1 MSCSR
6 AARRARV
13 AAHRSSTKHVG
24 RLFPGSILGLP
35 VARETMGARAEVILA
50 SAPVLELRLGR
61 AQHHRVVPRS
71 LPVAPAVSAILAGA
85 KSDFMSSDWPGQPC
99 KDPYAKC
106 TSRHPSSPHQIG
118 AAPDSL
124 HAKFEQ
130 TYFAAPLD

>member
-35 VARETMGARAEVILA
+35 AARETMGARAEVILA

-85 KSDFMSSDWPGQPC
+85 KSDFMSSDWPGQPRARTPGRGLPRAC
-99 KDPYAKC
+99 PGLIWAFVV
-106 TSRHPSSPHQIG
+106 R
-118 AAPDSL
+118 
-124 HAKFEQ
+124 FEGLARQ
-130 TYFAAPLD
+130 LA

>member
-35 VARETMGARAEVILA
+35 AVRETMGARAEVILA

-85 KSDFMSSDWPGQPC
+85 KSDFMCVHYVLAGP
-99 KDPYAKC
+99 A
-106 TSRHPSSPHQIG
+106 TS
-118 AAPDSL
+118 A
-124 HAKFEQ
+124 
-130 TYFAAPLD
+130 TPLLSVEARPRV

>member
-13 AAHRSSTKHVG
+13 ATHRSSTKHVG

-35 VARETMGARAEVILA
+35 VTRETMGARAEVILA

-85 KSDFMSSDWPGQPC
+85 KSDFMSTGWPGHW
-99 KDPYAKC
+99 KVIIL
-106 TSRHPSSPHQIG
+106 SRQ
-118 AAPDSL
+118 AQDRR
-124 HAKFEQ
+124 KEN
-130 TYFAAPLD
+130 

>member
-35 VARETMGARAEVILA
+35 AARETMGARAEVILA

-85 KSDFMSSDWPGQPC
+85 KLDFMSTGWPGHQC
-99 KDPYAKC
+99 S
-106 TSRHPSSPHQIG
+106 TPSSSDR
-118 AAPDSL
+118 AASANL
-124 HAKFEQ
+124 RL
-130 TYFAAPLD
+130 AAVYGH

>member
-35 VARETMGARAEVILA
+35 AVRKTMGASAEVILA
-50 SAPVLELRLGR
+50 SAPVFELRLGR

-85 KSDFMSSDWPGQPC
+85 KLDFMSTGWPGHQC
-99 KDPYAKC
+99 
-106 TSRHPSSPHQIG
+106 SHP
-118 AAPDSL
+118 
-124 HAKFEQ
+124 
-130 TYFAAPLD
+130 FALYICE